1 VSCPFRFV
9 VSAAGH
15 SIVPLGQM
23 SRHHAIVM
31 IRDGCARGTTPGDGF
46 VTSGQWPDA
55 RHGLCSAE
63 G

>member
-1 VSCPFRFV
+1 
-9 VSAAGH
+9 
-15 SIVPLGQM
+15 M